1 MEKRKINAD
10 KDGKHWLSV
19 SFCFSTIGFYIEYL
33 RYFFK
38 MKFNHA
44 LLIQMIPVVIV
55 LVSLFSYAVITSK
68 NTRQSQ
74 KTDYETYENL
84 FKIDE
89 KKCYSTCS

>member
-1 MEKRKINAD
+1 MEKRKINVD
-10 KDGKHWLSV
+10 KDEKHWLS
-19 SFCFSTIGFYIEYL
+19 
-33 RYFFK
+33 
-38 MKFNHA
+38 
-44 LLIQMIPVVIV
+44 MIPVVVV